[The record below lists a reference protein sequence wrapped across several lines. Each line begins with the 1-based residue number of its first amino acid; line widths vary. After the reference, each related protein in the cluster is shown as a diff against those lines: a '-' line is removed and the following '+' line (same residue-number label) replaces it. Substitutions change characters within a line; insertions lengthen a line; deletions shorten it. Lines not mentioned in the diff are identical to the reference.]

1 MVMVDC
7 VVPPGAGVIEFVLK
21 TTEAPTGTP
30 EVEMVTGDEK
40 VPRDCTVTITL
51 PCEL

>member
-7 VVPPGAGVIEFVLK
+7 MVPPGEGMIEFVLK

-40 VPRDCTVTITL
+40 VPRDCTVTTTL